1 MATSMGG
8 GPPGTPPPMRARAS
22 AAPGFDFA
30 HWARTRGG
38 FVALALI
45 LLLSGIFVYV
55 LWTLRD
61 LPDPGQQDVLANT
74 VTVYDRTGQ
83 VIEQRNAQ
91 GQFHDVLTLKNMGKY
106 GPAATLAAEDRDFY
120 HHGAIDVSSTIRAAL
135 ADLTSGTPQQGGS
148 TISQQLIK
156 IQLHAPE
163 IDLPQAAGGRSGH
176 RAGAALLQR
185 RD

>member
-38 FVALALI
+38 FVALFLI
-45 LLLSGIFVYV
+45 LLLSGSFVYV

-61 LPDPGQQDVLANT
+61 LPDPGKQDVLANT
-74 VTVYDRTGQ
+74 VIVYDRSGQ

-91 GQFHDVLTLKNMGKY
+91 GQLHDALSLRDMGRY
-106 GPAATLAAEDRDFY
+106 GPAATPA
-120 HHGAIDVSSTIRAAL
+120 
-135 ADLTSGTPQQGGS
+135 
-148 TISQQLIK
+148 
-156 IQLHAPE
+156 
-163 IDLPQAAGGRSGH
+163 
-176 RAGAALLQR
+176 
-185 RD
+185 